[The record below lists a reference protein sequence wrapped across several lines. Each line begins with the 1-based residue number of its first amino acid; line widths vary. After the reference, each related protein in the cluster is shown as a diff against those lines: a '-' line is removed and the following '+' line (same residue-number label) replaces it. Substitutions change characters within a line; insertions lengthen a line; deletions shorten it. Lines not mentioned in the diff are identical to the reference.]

1 MNQIIN
7 SIIIGILL
15 GGASL
20 VYPPYSTAITIS
32 IMAYLLVFVIYK
44 IDVILDSKN
53 MSGIDEKLSQLAANQ
68 KTLLSFINA
77 LRARVNTFHSKNSK
91 HTNDDSD
98 L

>member
-1 MNQIIN
+1 M
-7 SIIIGILL
+7 
-15 GGASL
+15 GGASV

-68 KTLLSFINA
+68 KTLLSFIELKQFKIKPKKHRA
-77 LRARVNTFHSKNSK
+77 TLKKRKFTPSGDLR
-91 HTNDDSD
+91 
-98 L
+98 